1 MPAFLTA
8 VQRLI
13 RDSLRV
19 WWVLLRM
26 MVPIMIA
33 VKVAAE
39 MGAIPYIAA
48 AFAPVMDLAGLPAE
62 VGVVWAAACLTTIYG
77 AAAVLPTVLPDV
89 SLTVAQMTVLGTMI
103 LVAHSLPVEGR
114 VCQRAGAGIIF
125 QTLLRLVAALLF
137 GIVLNA
143 VYGGLGVLQE
153 PVTISWLPEADPDAG
168 WTGWAVDSAIGLGW
182 IYLIILAI
190 MAGMA
195 LLDAVGANRLLTRLL
210 SPLLRVMGIGEKAVP
225 LTVIGVLLGIS
236 YGGGLIIR
244 EVERGGLSR
253 RDVLLSISF
262 MALCHSLIEDSLI
275 IIALGG
281 HWSGVIIGRLVLT
294 LVVIAVLARIVHRM
308 SDETLARLF
317 LSRVKIP
324 DPAPEPAAATTAPT
338 AR

>member
-1 MPAFLTA
+1 MTA
-8 VQRLI
+8 MTLPSRTQALSRTTTTLL

-39 MGAIPYIAA
+39 FGAIPYIAK

-77 AAAVLPTVLPDV
+77 AAAVLPTVLPDI
-89 SLTVAQMTVLGTMI
+89 TMTTAQMTVLGTMV

-114 VCQRAGAGIIF
+114 VCQRAGAGIIA
-125 QTLLRLVAALLF
+125 QTVLRLVGALVF
-137 GIVLNA
+137 GIILNA
-143 VYGGLGVLQE
+143 VYSGLDVLQE
-153 PVTISWLPEADPDAG
+153 PVTITWLPESDPDAG
-168 WTGWAVDSAIGLGW
+168 WTGWAMDSLIGLGW

-190 MAGMA
+190 MTGMA
-195 LLDAVGANRLLTRLL
+195 VLEAIGANRLLTYLL
-210 SPLLRVMGIGEKAVP
+210 SPLLRFMGISERAVP

-244 EVERGGLSR
+244 EVERGNVSR

-281 HWSGVIIGRLVLT
+281 HWSGVIVGRLILT
-294 LVVIAVLARIVHRM
+294 LVVIAIIARIIHRLP
-308 SDETLARLF
+308 DATLARLF
-317 LSRVKIP
+317 LSRSAVP
-324 DPAPEPAAATTAPT
+324 ESAAPSA
-338 AR
+338 